1 MKVILSRKGWDTTID
16 KKTGKQIN
24 GGSASPIIGD
34 TMLSLPI
41 PSERDGNPD
50 KRDKKYCSYDGISY
64 NGFTYWDIIKGLR
77 HEDEDEYFNEVLHAK
92 SGRGCH
98 LDPDIRR
105 GIRDEPDGWQPAFGQ
120 LDKPARHLDNQ
131 SVKAGDLFLFFG
143 LFEWAKLDN
152 GSFSYDKQSGIED
165 GIHAI
170 FGYMQIGEIVKEQK
184 RIAEEFP
191 WHPHS
196 RSDRMEKNNNR
207 VYTPSDT
214 LQLGDRRIDD
224 LKLPGSGCFKFDEK
238 LRLTMHKDKLKPKK
252 KYEVTKSKWDYE
264 KLPDVFKAKRDN
276 PDAVDF
282 EMSCHKSA
290 SYKEDYFSGGA
301 RQGQEFV
308 MAEDDS
314 VNEWVRDLFLHLN
327 DNNRIERWD

>member
-1 MKVILSRKGWDTTID
+1 MKVILSRKGWDTTIKD
-16 KKTGKQIN
+16 GKEIN

-41 PSERDGNPD
+41 PDEDDSQ
-50 KRDKKYCSYDGISY
+50 YCSYDDISY
-64 NGFTYWDIIKGLR
+64 NGFSYWDIIKGLR
-77 HEDEDEYFNEVLHAK
+77 HEREDKYFNEILHAN

-120 LDKPARHLDNQ
+120 IGIPARHLDKQ
-131 SVKAGDLFLFFG
+131 GVKAGDLFLFFG
-143 LFEWAKLDN
+143 LFEWAKLNN
-152 GSFSYDKQSGIED
+152 GSFSYDKQSETEK

-184 RIAEEFP
+184 RITEEFH
-191 WHPHS
+191 WHPHG
-196 RSDRMEKNNNR
+196 RDDRFKPKQKRKERYNR
-207 VYTPSDT
+207 VYTPSET
-214 LQLGDRRIDD
+214 LQLGDERIDA

-238 LRLTMHKDKLKPKK
+238 LRLTMHKDKLKSTDNNK
-252 KYEVTKSKWDYE
+252 VTMTMWDYE
-264 KLPDVFKAKRDN
+264 KLPDVFKTKRDN

-282 EMSCHKSA
+282 EMSFHKSKN
-290 SYKEDYFSGGA
+290 YGEDFFSGGV